1 MVEAKSSKMKAVR
14 KTVVRYHKP
23 LTAKDII
30 RGPGVAKDHFP
41 LLQRSRFGVPPQAFD
56 YDCDRSRMTID
67 EIADNIRTARQGGY
81 HYRVRTKEIAAVEGP
96 STALTRSVVDARG
109 LTNFTV
115 LGDNSLKDATH
126 QLAQLLYILHA
137 PNVNEVKILR
147 PGRSTK
153 YYERA
158 VYHFLSNLSTRTS
171 LQHVNLNMQCCYK
184 PGLGKYLR
192 SPAARHL
199 VSFRLQTSANVE
211 EYLVGAL
218 LNSHML
224 PNLQQLTLRGIP
236 ELTPER
242 LFENLR
248 KRYDAGHTLP
258 LLVEWDRK
266 IPAEIVSAARK
277 LRIFFQKLE

>member
-1 MVEAKSSKMKAVR
+1 MSSKMKAVR
-14 KTVVRYHKP
+14 RTVVRCHKP

-30 RGPGVAKDHFP
+30 RGPGAAKDRFP

-56 YDCDRSRMTID
+56 YDCDRSRMTVD
-67 EIADNIRTARQGGY
+67 EIADNIRTARQGGF
-81 HYRVRTKEIAAVEGP
+81 HYRVRTKEIAVVEGP
-96 STALTRSVVDARG
+96 STALTRSVIDARG
-109 LTNFTV
+109 LSNFTV

-126 QLAQLLYILHA
+126 QLAQLLYSLHA
-137 PNVNEVKILR
+137 PDVSEVKILR

-158 VYHFLSNLSTRTS
+158 VYHFLSSLSTRTS
-171 LQHVNLNMQCCYK
+171 LQHVSLNMQCCYK

-192 SPAARHL
+192 SAAARHL
-199 VSFRLQTSANVE
+199 VSLRLQTSANVE

-266 IPAEIVSAARK
+266 IPTEIVSAARK